1 MNRAN
6 LKRRVLTGMLGG
18 TLLLLSALHEL
29 SYLSVF
35 VVIIFLS
42 SREYYKIL
50 SNNGFKPN
58 YNLVLKKYDRAV
70 ICLDK
75 DASRIAFSI
84 TKEIN
89 IPSTMRFLKRDLKH
103 CTPDDI
109 QKLLS

>member
-18 TLLLLSALHEL
+18 SLLLLSALHEL

-58 YNLVLKKYDRAV
+58 YNLGVFLSV
-70 ICLDK
+70 IIFVTSEFFFIIIFSSFMSFFNPLMS
-75 DASRIAFSI
+75 APVPPIA
-84 TKEIN
+84 
-89 IPSTMRFLKRDLKH
+89 
-103 CTPDDI
+103 
-109 QKLLS
+109 